1 MAIKKKRCIAS
12 VLALLLL
19 SQAQAQERTLAKYEY
34 WIDNIETL
42 FTSGNLNGQSQQ
54 TLQLAIDPEGCN
66 EGLHHFYCRFQDSEG
81 NWSTPLAWPFIVR
94 ALPQNEEVKVVK
106 AEYWIDSNEKKE
118 LAVNGSQVAFTLEA
132 AEVSEGL
139 HTLNYRLLNN
149 EGRYSP
155 LYTWMFMREK
165 LRDESIDN
173 KAAALEYWIDDI
185 SNGVETIEADGNDIS
200 FVVDASKYS
209 LGLHSLNY
217 RVKDVIGRY
226 SMPKTWMFLREE
238 LRDES
243 IDNKVSNVE
252 YWIDDIGNGVN
263 DVTVSNGE
271 INLSIDASSLNYGL
285 HKLVYRLKDLRG
297 RYSTPKTWVFLK
309 NKPEGNAKVTWYKYW
324 WDDREDM
331 AVTEDV
337 EAEGNTFVFEKQLTV
352 PDYIMSKASDNETLT
367 ATFHIM
373 FGDDAGR
380 ISGIESTDVNYTKV
394 VRIFMVEPN
403 DLLAL
408 KNLYKLFNGENWTAK
423 QWTFRDMDKDMEA
436 TDFPGVVF
444 TEPDDLGYSHVKEI
458 SLEEN
463 NLSGNVSEW
472 TLHFPSLTALNIS
485 RNNLSG
491 DITTFVS
498 DLGNMKYLDISHNRI
513 SGLTS
518 LPASVTSLNKGQQF
532 EACTDEEIAKLSPV
546 NFFVSTEQAVN
557 LPTVMT
563 YSLAKNKPVPTTLYI
578 MERDNRQSSA
588 YYATLSGKSD
598 EEMLYTTL
606 WATSPYVY
614 EYEQA
619 HKVYLRTSDGTVY
632 PAVMTYVEGDANM
645 SGATDVLDVQT
656 TISSVFTPSL
666 IALFGKSAANTYPD
680 QAINVQD
687 VVCTVNIILDNDIT
701 PELTAARNAARRA
714 AEIPGTESRRLYTY
728 GDGLWLDSDSEV
740 GAMEVSLAGTTT
752 DEVSL
757 KLTRKGF
764 QMASRNTADGTR
776 HVIFSPS
783 GKPIPAGTTQILRLS
798 SNDAAIVD
806 AMLSSMDAK
815 ALSVTFAS
823 TPTAIEAHS
832 VATLKATLGDNAL
845 NLYASAAL
853 DNVEISITAANGITM
868 MHKKLE
874 RIEAGS
880 TIVECNIASGVYVLN
895 IRQNGKQIANNK
907 LVKK

>member
-1 MAIKKKRCIAS
+1 MAIKKKKGIAS

-42 FTSGNLNGQSQQ
+42 FTSGNLNGQSKQ

-118 LAVNGSQVAFTLEA
+118 LTVNGSQVAFTVEA

-155 LYTWMFMREK
+155 LYTWMF
-165 LRDESIDN
+165 
-173 KAAALEYWIDDI
+173 
-185 SNGVETIEADGNDIS
+185 
-200 FVVDASKYS
+200 
-209 LGLHSLNY
+209 
-217 RVKDVIGRY
+217 
-226 SMPKTWMFLREE
+226 LREE

-252 YWIDDIGNGVN
+252 YWIDDISNGVN
-263 DVTVSNGE
+263 DVTVSDGE

-285 HKLVYRLKDLRG
+285 HKLVYRLKDVRG

-309 NKPEGNAKVTWYKYW
+309 NKPEGNTKVTWYKYW

-337 EAEGNTFVFEKQLTV
+337 ETEGSTFVFEKQLTV

-380 ISGIESTDVNYTKV
+380 ISGIESADVNYTKV

-408 KNLYKLFNGENWTAK
+408 KNLHKLFNGENWTEK
-423 QWTFRDMDKDMEA
+423 QWTFREMDKDMEA

-458 SLEEN
+458 NLEGN
-463 NLSGNVSEW
+463 NLGGDVSEW

-485 RNNLSG
+485 RNNLTG

-498 DLGNMKYLDISHNRI
+498 DLGKMKSLDISQNRI
-513 SGLTS
+513 SGLTA

-532 EACTDEEIAKLSPV
+532 TSCTDEELAKLSAV
-546 NFFVSTEQAVN
+546 KFFVSTEQAVN

-563 YSLAKNKPVPTTLYI
+563 YSLSKNKPVPTTLYI
-578 MERDNRQSSA
+578 MDRGDRLSSA

-656 TISSVFTPSL
+656 TISSVFAPSL
-666 IALFGKSAANTYPD
+666 IKLFGKSAANTYPD
-680 QAINVQD
+680 QTINVQD

-701 PELTAARNAARRA
+701 PELAATRNAARRA

-757 KLTRKGF
+757 KLTRKDF

-783 GKPIPAGTTQILRLS
+783 GKPIPEGTTQILRLS
-798 SNDAAIVD
+798 SNNAAIVD

-823 TPTAIEAHS
+823 TPTAIQSHS
-832 VATLKATLGDNAL
+832 AATLKATVEDNAL
-845 NLYASAAL
+845 HLYASAAL
-853 DNVEISITAANGITM
+853 EDVEISVTAANGIKV
-868 MHKKLE
+868 MHKQME
-874 RIEAGS
+874 RIEAGH
-880 TIVECNIASGVYVLN
+880 TMIDCNIASGVYVLN

>member
-118 LAVNGSQVAFTLEA
+118 LAVNGSQVAFTVEA

-155 LYTWMFMREK
+155 LY
-165 LRDESIDN
+165 
-173 KAAALEYWIDDI
+173 
-185 SNGVETIEADGNDIS
+185 
-200 FVVDASKYS
+200 
-209 LGLHSLNY
+209 
-217 RVKDVIGRY
+217 
-226 SMPKTWMFLREE
+226 TWMFLREE

-309 NKPEGNAKVTWYKYW
+309 NKPEGNTKVTWYKYW

-373 FGDDAGR
+373 FGDDSGR

-408 KNLYKLFNGENWTAK
+408 KNLYKLFNGENWTEK
-423 QWTFRDMDKDMEA
+423 QWTFREMDKDMEA

-463 NLSGNVSEW
+463 NLSGDVSEW

-498 DLGNMKYLDISHNRI
+498 DLGNMKSLDISHNRI

-546 NFFVSTEQAVN
+546 NFFISTEQAVN

-666 IALFGKSAANTYPD
+666 LALFGKSAANTYPD
-680 QAINVQD
+680 KAINVQD

-701 PELTAARNAARRA
+701 PELAAARNAARRA

-728 GDGLWLDSDSEV
+728 GDGLWLDSDSDV

-757 KLTRKGF
+757 KLTRKDF

-798 SNDAAIVD
+798 GNDAAIVD

-823 TPTAIEAHS
+823 TPTAIQSHS
-832 VATLKATLGDNAL
+832 AATLKATLEDNTL
-845 NLYASAAL
+845 HLYASAAL
-853 DNVEISITAANGITM
+853 EDVEISVTSANGITV
-868 MHKKLE
+868 MHKQME

>member
-1 MAIKKKRCIAS
+1 MAIKKKRGIAS

-19 SQAQAQERTLAKYEY
+19 SQAQAQERTLGKYEY

-54 TLQLAIDPEGCN
+54 TLQLAIDPKGCN

-118 LAVNGSQVAFTLEA
+118 LTVNGSQVAFTVEA

-139 HTLNYRLLNN
+139 HTLNYRLLDN

-155 LYTWMFMREK
+155 LYTWMF
-165 LRDESIDN
+165 
-173 KAAALEYWIDDI
+173 
-185 SNGVETIEADGNDIS
+185 V
-200 FVVDASKYS
+200 
-209 LGLHSLNY
+209 
-217 RVKDVIGRY
+217 
-226 SMPKTWMFLREE
+226 REE

-252 YWIDDIGNGVN
+252 YWIDDISNGVN
-263 DVTVSNGE
+263 DVTVSDGE

-309 NKPEGNAKVTWYKYW
+309 NKPEGNTKVTWYKYW

-337 EAEGNTFVFEKQLTV
+337 ETEGNTFVFEKQLTV

-380 ISGIESTDVNYTKV
+380 ISGIESADVNYTKV

-408 KNLYKLFNGENWTAK
+408 KNLYKLFNGENWTEK
-423 QWTFRDMDKDMEA
+423 QWTFRETDKDMEA

-458 SLEEN
+458 NLEGN
-463 NLSGNVSEW
+463 NLSGDVSEW

-485 RNNLSG
+485 RNNLTG

-498 DLGNMKYLDISHNRI
+498 NLGKMKSLDISQNRI
-513 SGLTS
+513 SGLTA

-532 EACTDEEIAKLSPV
+532 ESCTDEELANLSAV
-546 NFFVSTEQAVN
+546 KFFVSTEQAVN

-578 MERDNRQSSA
+578 TNRDDRLSSA

-598 EEMLYTTL
+598 EDMLYTTL

-632 PAVMTYVEGDANM
+632 PAVMTYVEGDADM

-656 TISSVFTPSL
+656 TISSVFAPSL
-666 IALFGKSAANTYPD
+666 IELFGKSAANTYPD
-680 QAINVQD
+680 QTINVQD

-701 PELTAARNAARRA
+701 PELAAARNSARRA
-714 AEIPGTESRRLYTY
+714 AEIPGTESRRLYTH
-728 GDGLWLDSDSEV
+728 GDGLWLDSDCEV

-757 KLTRKGF
+757 KLTRKDF

-798 SNDAAIVD
+798 GNDAAIVD

-823 TPTAIEAHS
+823 TPTEIQSHS
-832 VATLKATLGDNAL
+832 TTTLKATVEDNAL
-845 NLYASAAL
+845 HLYASATL
-853 DNVEISITAANGITM
+853 EDVEISVTAANGITV
-868 MHKKLE
+868 MHKQME
-874 RIEAGS
+874 RIEAGHMM
-880 TIVECNIASGVYVLN
+880 IDCNIAPGVYVLN

>member
-1 MAIKKKRCIAS
+1 MAIKKKRGIAS

-19 SQAQAQERTLAKYEY
+19 SQAQAQERTLGKYEY

-54 TLQLAIDPEGCN
+54 TLQLAIDPKGCN

-118 LAVNGSQVAFTLEA
+118 LTVNGSQVAFTVEA

-139 HTLNYRLLNN
+139 HTLNYRLLDN

-155 LYTWMFMREK
+155 LYTWMF
-165 LRDESIDN
+165 
-173 KAAALEYWIDDI
+173 
-185 SNGVETIEADGNDIS
+185 V
-200 FVVDASKYS
+200 
-209 LGLHSLNY
+209 
-217 RVKDVIGRY
+217 
-226 SMPKTWMFLREE
+226 REE

-252 YWIDDIGNGVN
+252 YWIDDISNGVN
-263 DVTVSNGE
+263 DVTVSDGE

-309 NKPEGNAKVTWYKYW
+309 NKPEGNTKVTWYKYW

-337 EAEGNTFVFEKQLTV
+337 ETEGNTFVFEKQLTV

-380 ISGIESTDVNYTKV
+380 ISGIESADVNYTKV
-394 VRIFMVEPN
+394 VRVFMVEPN

-408 KNLYKLFNGENWTAK
+408 KNLYKLFNGENWTEK
-423 QWTFRDMDKDMEA
+423 QWTFREMDKDMEA

-458 SLEEN
+458 NLEGN
-463 NLSGNVSEW
+463 NLSGDVSEW

-485 RNNLSG
+485 RNNLTG

-498 DLGNMKYLDISHNRI
+498 DLGKMKSLDISHNRI
-513 SGLTS
+513 SGLTA

-532 EACTDEEIAKLSPV
+532 ASCTDEELAKLSAV
-546 NFFVSTEQAVN
+546 KFFVSREQAVN

-563 YSLAKNKPVPTTLYI
+563 YSLSKNKPVPTTLYI
-578 MERDNRQSSA
+578 MDRDDRLSSA

-632 PAVMTYVEGDANM
+632 PAVMTYVEGDADM
-645 SGATDVLDVQT
+645 SGATNVLDVQT
-656 TISSVFTPSL
+656 TISSVFAPSL
-666 IALFGKSAANTYPD
+666 IELFGKSAANTYPD
-680 QAINVQD
+680 QTINVQD

-701 PELTAARNAARRA
+701 PELAAARNSARRA
-714 AEIPGTESRRLYTY
+714 AEIPGTESRRLYTH
-728 GDGLWLDSDSEV
+728 GDGLWLDSDCEV
-740 GAMEVSLAGTTT
+740 GAIEVSLAGTTT

-757 KLTRKGF
+757 KLTRKDF

-783 GKPIPAGTTQILRLS
+783 GKPIPAGTTQIMRLS
-798 SNDAAIVD
+798 SNNTAIVD

-823 TPTAIEAHS
+823 TPTEIQSHS
-832 VATLKATLGDNAL
+832 TATLKATVEDNAL
-845 NLYASAAL
+845 HLYASATL
-853 DNVEISITAANGITM
+853 EDVEISVTAANGITV
-868 MHKKLE
+868 MHKQME
-874 RIEAGS
+874 RIEAGH
-880 TIVECNIASGVYVLN
+880 TMIDCNIAPGVYVLN